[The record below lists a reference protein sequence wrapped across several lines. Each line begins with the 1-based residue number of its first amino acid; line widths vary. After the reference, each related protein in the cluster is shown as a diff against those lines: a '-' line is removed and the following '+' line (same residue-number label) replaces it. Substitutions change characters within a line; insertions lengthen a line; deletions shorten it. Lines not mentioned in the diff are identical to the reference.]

1 MTFRFRMP
9 LLRLPVLRRPLRS
22 VLPNSEPAYCAPVD
36 PDPDR
41 GFPHDGDIV
50 LSVDDA
56 SVSRDG
62 ITLLPPTSLTVA
74 AGECVAVRGENG
86 AGKTTLLRVLAGRLR
101 PTGGSAA
108 LAGRTVDERC
118 PEVRRAIAALIDPPA
133 LYPDLTVADHL
144 EFIVA
149 AWTPFDERNAPE
161 TADPSAGLTARQSA
175 VKVALRAFG
184 LSPLRD
190 RFPDELSSGQRQLAA
205 LAVTFARPARVILL
219 DEPEQ
224 RLDPDRLALLEAEIR
239 RASERGISVV
249 FASHSTALV
258 AAVAHRSVR
267 IAA

>member
-9 LLRLPVLRRPLRS
+9 VLRLPVLRRPLRS

-86 AGKTTLLRVLAGRLR
+86 AGKTTLLRVLAGRLK
-101 PTGGSAA
+101 PTSGSAA
-108 LAGRTVDERC
+108 LAGDTVDERR
-118 PEVRRAIAALIDPPA
+118 PEARRAIAALIDPPA

-149 AWTPFDERNAPE
+149 AWAPFDERNVPE
-161 TADPSAGLTARQSA
+161 TVVPSVDPSAIEA
-175 VKVALRAFG
+175 ALRAFG

-190 RFPDELSSGQRQLAA
+190 RFPDELSSGQRQLVA

-224 RLDPDRLALLEAEIR
+224 RLDPDRLALLAAAIHG
-239 RASERGISVV
+239 ASERGISVV
-249 FASHSTALV
+249 FASHSAALV

-267 IAA
+267 VAA

>member
-9 LLRLPVLRRPLRS
+9 MLRLPVLRRPVRS
-22 VLPNSEPAYCAPVD
+22 ALPSSEPAYCAPVD
-36 PDPDR
+36 PDPDP
-41 GFPHDGDIV
+41 GSPHTGDIV

-56 SVSRDG
+56 SVSRDD
-62 ITLLPPTSLTVA
+62 ITLLPPTSFAVT

-101 PTGGSAA
+101 PTSGSAT
-108 LAGRTVDERC
+108 LAGRTVDERR

-149 AWTPFDERNAPE
+149 AWAPFVERHEPE
-161 TADPSAGLTARQSA
+161 TAAPTVVDA
-175 VKVALRAFG
+175 ALDAFG
-184 LSPLRD
+184 LSRLRD
-190 RFPDELSSGQRQLAA
+190 RFPDELSSGQRQLVA
-205 LAVTFARPARVILL
+205 LAVTFARPARVMLL

-224 RLDPDRLALLEAEIR
+224 RLDPDRLALLAAAIR

-249 FASHSTALV
+249 FASHNSALV
-258 AAVAHRSVR
+258 AAVAPRSVR